1 MTNNVYRPQKIY
13 AKDLTYI
20 NSLFLNEARIGIMF
34 KDKNRIVDSLKG
46 FDNESNTKQI
56 FTELEMLISK

>member
-1 MTNNVYRPQKIY
+1 
-13 AKDLTYI
+13 
-20 NSLFLNEARIGIMF
+20 MF

-56 FTELEMLISK
+56 FTELEMLISKWRGKYERAF